1 MKIKSITIH
10 NWRSIRDAEI
20 CLNDLLIL
28 IGQNNHGKSNILSAI
43 LFFFGEI
50 KCEEL
55 DYYRNTDELFIDVT
69 FENLDEYDQ
78 TTFQKYVTSDRC
90 MKVRK
95 QANKNGV
102 SSYHGYTE
110 MPKEEWL
117 KEDNA
122 GNYATREQV
131 KDLPINK
138 YLPTSGRITKT
149 NIIEAQQQY
158 IRENRDKL
166 NFTYTIEATNF
177 LGTKN
182 VAKGIFGDV
191 YFVPSVKEASSE
203 LSLRGNSV
211 FNQLYTMVIQK
222 MSENNDE
229 FKLLKDKFISLIKSL
244 NKTDD
249 AGNTNLNR
257 PTELKELENALE
269 FELLSWNTTIDVE
282 INPPNLEDVF
292 KIGTNIWV
300 DDGIRTDINRKG
312 DGLQRALIFALIRS
326 LAKITNLKDNSEEVP
341 PEDKKNRQSS
351 KSSFFILE
359 EPELFLHPQAQR
371 QLFDSLVILSNSG
384 NQVFI
389 CTHSS
394 SFLDLEYYKSICIV
408 KRDNMKEGTYCLQC
422 KDNLFTD
429 GMEKEQFNL
438 IYWLNPDRSELF
450 FANKVILVEGQ
461 TDKTIIPLLASR
473 LRVFKHEYTLI
484 DCGSKDTIK
493 YYINLLNKFS
503 IPYIGVYDKDHQAYK
518 DIDAKNSADN
528 SSNKIEECIDK
539 SIGESLQFI
548 NDIEEELGIMDRNDK
563 NKPYKAL
570 QKVSDKGFVIPESLK
585 NKIEKIYE

>member
-10 NWRSIRDAEI
+10 NWRSIRDTEI
-20 CLNDLLIL
+20 SLNDLLIL

-55 DYYRNTDELFIDVT
+55 DFYRNTDELFIDVT
-69 FENLDEYDQ
+69 FEKLDEYDQ
-78 TTFQKYVTSDRC
+78 KTFQKYVTSDRC

-95 QANKNGV
+95 QANKSGTL
-102 SSYHGYTE
+102 SYHGYTE
-110 MPKEEWL
+110 MSEEEWL

-122 GNYATREQV
+122 GNYTSREQV
-131 KDLPINK
+131 KDLPINQ
-138 YLPTSGRITKT
+138 YLPTNGRLSKA

-166 NFTYTIEATNF
+166 KFTYTIETTNF

-203 LSLRGNSV
+203 LSLKGNSV

-222 MSENNDE
+222 MSDNNDE
-229 FKLLKDKFISLIKSL
+229 FRVLKDKFVSLIKSL
-244 NKTDD
+244 NKLDD
-249 AGNTNLNR
+249 TGNTNQNR
-257 PTELKELENALE
+257 PTELNELEKALE
-269 FELLSWNTTIDVE
+269 LELLAWNTTIDVE

-292 KIGTNIWV
+292 KIGTNIWI
-300 DDGIRTDINRKG
+300 DDGIRTDVNRKG

-326 LAKITNLKDNSEEVP
+326 LAKITNLKENSEEVT

-371 QLFDSLVILSNSG
+371 QLFDSLVVLSKSG

-408 KRDNMKEGTYCLQC
+408 KRENMGEGTYCLQC
-422 KDNLFTD
+422 KVDLFND
-429 GMEKEQFNL
+429 VMEKEKFNL

-450 FANKVILVEGQ
+450 FANKVILLEGQ
-461 TDKTIIPLLASR
+461 TDKTIIPLLASK
-473 LRVFKHEYTLI
+473 LEVFKHEYTLI

-503 IPYIGVYDKDHQAYK
+503 IPYIAVYDKDHQSYK
-518 DIDAKNSADN
+518 DKDAKNSADN
-528 SSNKIEECIDK
+528 SSNKIEECIDE
-539 SIGESLQFI
+539 SIGESLQLI

-570 QKVSDKGFVIPESLK
+570 QKVSDKEYVIPESLK